1 MDNFSVNIKNA
12 EKLGKILKKARE
24 DSRLSTFAVQK
35 LTKINAADLNRL
47 ENASKMR
54 INPFHLIAL
63 SNIYKINVLSL
74 YEIIGYVNKND
85 IRTYATNN
93 VIIDKINEEME
104 YQRSKFVPIPVYKSV
119 SAGFGAYPSENPVT
133 FITVPISDSKDLR
146 AAYVKGDSMEPTFG
160 DGSIIIFDPNVDKL
174 KNKEI
179 GIFQVNDEIYLK
191 RYYKQDE
198 QIILTSDNIYYDPI
212 FINKYV
218 HFQICGKYIASLSF

>member
-1 MDNFSVNIKNA
+1 MVSNRT
-12 EKLGKILKKARE
+12 KIGLSE
-24 DSRLSTFAVQK
+24 LSRLETGQTV
-35 LTKINAADLNRL
+35 KINPLKLLRL
-47 ENASKMR
+47 S
-54 INPFHLIAL
+54 
-63 SNIYKINVLSL
+63 SIYKINVLKL
-74 YEIIGYVNKND
+74 YEIVGYVNEKD
-85 IRTYATNN
+85 ILTYATNN

-104 YQRSKFVPIPVYKSV
+104 YQRTKFVPIPVYNSV